1 MIILN
6 LIDSYGDKL
15 NFYLNK
21 NDTFITEEVDN
32 GKKKSK
38 IYLNDNIFHVQE
50 TTEEIDKMIKDQIL
64 IKNKTIRK

>member
-64 IKNKTIRK
+64 IKNKF